1 MANSRY
7 DWDKKYKAKFKRLVV
22 DLAPED
28 EKKLEEVKEHYG
40 MNQTALIK
48 FLIGLEHERINK
60 KKIFEVNEFYV
71 MDSVHGDILDIFQVN
86 EFPDSL
92 LLNSQMAIARALERE
107 MKYRSEG
114 GDIKNRYEV
123 AVNVYSA
130 GEHKTIGYY
139 YEGILH
145 HNNLWREEALAKEKM
160 KNEEV
165 HDKE

>member
-22 DLAPED
+22 DLSPED
-28 EKKLEEVKEHYG
+28 EKNLEKVKEHYG
-40 MNQTALIK
+40 MNQSALIK
-48 FLIGLEHERINK
+48 FLISSEQ
-60 KKIFEVNEFYV
+60 KKISMERNFYV
-71 MDSVHGDILDIFQVN
+71 ESFFVIDSANGDILDIFGVD
-86 EFPDSL
+86 DSGDSIL
-92 LLNSQMAIARALERE
+92 VNSQRAIVRALERE

-114 GDIKNRYEV
+114 GDIQNRYEV

-130 GEHKTIGYY
+130 GEHKTIGYF

-145 HNNLWREEALAKEKM
+145 HNNLWREETLAKEKM